1 MTKSTG
7 KRRPISA
14 AQWLAARVV
23 SEELP
28 VLRVRVAA
36 MLGCNVRTV
45 RARAAKEGWK
55 PPGYRSFKRLNAH
68 GQAIT
73 CATGNAD
80 GEARGAAGDEIRV
93 EAMPAV
99 KDPVCRPL
107 SDIQPGEDLVTVL
120 ARCASFVARR
130 VETVIAL
137 AESGEPIAK
146 TEIDTLAAM
155 MRMMERWEALAAERA
170 KQEEA
175 IDDED
180 LAALLGRINDRIVEL
195 AAELAGQLVA
205 SRAVAC

>member
-55 PPGYRSFKRLNAH
+55 RPDDRYFKIRSVHSRPV
-68 GQAIT
+68 T
-73 CATGNAD
+73 CATGGNE
-80 GEARGAAGDEIRV
+80 GETPEATDNDVRV
-93 EAMPAV
+93 GAMPCV
-99 KDPVCRPL
+99 QNPSYQPLPDIRQDEDPVA
-107 SDIQPGEDLVTVL
+107 VL

-137 AESGEPIAK
+137 ADSGEPIAK

-170 KQEEA
+170 KQEKA
-175 IDDED
+175 TNDED
-180 LAALLGRINDRIVEL
+180 LAALLGRINNRIVEL
-195 AAELAGQLVA
+195 AQDLAGQLVA
-205 SRAVAC
+205 NRAVAC